1 MSNKVTKIELEEMKQ
16 NKGRSRSY
24 TNDEITVF
32 WRPERCIHS
41 ANCLIG
47 LPGVFDSSERPWV
60 NIRAA
65 SSKDIIKTVDTCP
78 SRALLYLKNANV
90 ALRKARKKT
99 RKRPKFARVQ
109 ILKDGPAII
118 SGNFI
123 LRDPDRKKIHLKTEK
138 AAICRC
144 GASAK
149 KPLCDGTHLRIG
161 FKD

>member
-1 MSNKVTKIELEEMKQ
+1 MSNKVTKTELEEIKKSKTGARQ
-16 NKGRSRSY
+16 YSNG
-24 TNDEITVF
+24 EVTVL
-32 WRPERCIHS
+32 WRPELCIHS

-60 NIRAA
+60 NMRGAG
-65 SSKDIIKTVDTCP
+65 SKEIIKTVDTCP
-78 SRALLYLKNANV
+78 SRALTYLRNAKTTIN
-90 ALRKARKKT
+90 KPRKKT
-99 RKRPKFARVQ
+99 RKTQKFARIQ

-123 LRDPDRKKIHLKTEK
+123 IRDPDKKKIHLKTEK

-144 GASAK
+144 GASHK
-149 KPLCDGTHLRIG
+149 KPLCDGTHLLIG